1 MISFKRHRFPKDI
14 IITAVRWY
22 LRYKLSFSD
31 VSELLLE
38 RGINVSREAIREWV
52 QKFGPQIGN
61 ILDKKRR
68 KIGKQWH
75 VDETYFKVAGVW
87 KYVYRAVDEDIEV
100 IDIYVSDNRDKST
113 AKRSTSFY
121 QKIRDGKRKI
131 EVVWFNTSTVFQ
143 KFCTENWY
151 F

>member
-52 QKFGPQIGN
+52 QKFGPQIGD
-61 ILDKKRR
+61 ILDIKRR
-68 KIGKQWH
+68 KIGKRWH
-75 VDETYFKVAGVW
+75 LDETYLKVAGIW
-87 KYVYRAVDEDIEV
+87 KTVYRAVDEDMAV
-100 IDIYVSDNRDKST
+100 IDVYVSDNRDKEAAREFFERCVKVT
-113 AKRSTSFY
+113 
-121 QKIRDGKRKI
+121 
-131 EVVWFNTSTVFQ
+131 
-143 KFCTENWY
+143 
-151 F
+151 